1 MGWFIQCMSFM
12 VQMLQEICSL
22 FLVVSLQSFFR
33 CALVLLII
41 LYSFVTEFCI
51 LNPCF
56 YNFQTH
62 GFTCGVDDLIIL
74 KDMDE
79 ERTKQLQE
87 CENVGERVLRKTFGI
102 DVDVQIGMYI
112 LLESMYCINVFRL
125 ATMVICYILEHG
137 CPSVIV

>member
-1 MGWFIQCMSFM
+1 M
-12 VQMLQEICSL
+12 
-22 FLVVSLQSFFR
+22 
-33 CALVLLII
+33 LLII
-41 LYSFVTEFCI
+41 LFSFVTEFCI
-51 LNPCF
+51 LNPGF
-56 YNFQTH
+56 YNLQIH

-112 LLESMYCINVFRL
+112 L
-125 ATMVICYILEHG
+125 H
-137 CPSVIV
+137 